1 MHIWVGSYS
10 VTEWV
15 FFLKILNSAC
25 AASSLPTS
33 SHLCRCHSH
42 LLESSL
48 KPQLGFC
55 LQALMTLHPLL
66 PLHQAAAQCPT
77 PWTIFTAPP
86 SPAPVPPGRWH
97 FLVIFSSK
105 QPYPSS
111 LAAPSN
117 DGRAAGEQQQC
128 YLHISLWSTPSNIS
142 FAKNLDSGWAAGV
155 LDDCLFCVNCYLCFW
170 GLAPPVHLNS
180 SNIPRRTLKWQSHK
194 GKDQVFC
201 VYSVQW
207 FPQLQLLNTT
217 AVQTK

>member
-15 FFLKILNSAC
+15 FFLKILNSAR

-33 SHLCRCHSH
+33 SHLCRCHPH

-55 LQALMTLHPLL
+55 LLALMRLFS
-66 PLHQAAAQCPT
+66 
-77 PWTIFTAPP
+77 FTAGPSFAIAPSSISVSNPLNNSPP
-86 SPAPVPPGRWH
+86 PPAPSRAPVPLGPWH

-142 FAKNLDSGWAAGV
+142 FAKNLDSG
-155 LDDCLFCVNCYLCFW
+155 
-170 GLAPPVHLNS
+170 
-180 SNIPRRTLKWQSHK
+180 
-194 GKDQVFC
+194 
-201 VYSVQW
+201 
-207 FPQLQLLNTT
+207 
-217 AVQTK
+217 